1 MSEGGGGGPGSAAGA
16 GQEVG
21 ALGADTGE
29 PPGARRT
36 ALVTGATGGIGEAI
50 ARRLGGDGFRV
61 YAGGRRRE
69 VLDRLAGEIGGV
81 AVPFD
86 VTDEGEV
93 ERARRVVEGGGSTGH
108 WKEAPPG
115 SGRAPRQERVRPGA
129 GRGAFQLEVL
139 VNAAGVFGL
148 APVVETGAELL
159 ARNLDVNVAGTI
171 NVTRAFLPGML
182 TAGSGLVINVGSVA
196 GWRAFP
202 ENAAY
207 SASKFGLRGF
217 HEVLLEELRGTGVR
231 ACLLE
236 PGAVDTPIWDPLD
249 PDAVP
254 HLPDR
259 SQMLRPADVARAAAF
274 VAGLP
279 PTVAVPLLRI
289 ERA

>member
-1 MSEGGGGGPGSAAGA
+1 MSEGVGAGA
-16 GQEVG
+16 ASTRPQ
-21 ALGADTGE
+21 
-29 PPGARRT
+29 RT
-36 ALVTGATGGIGEAI
+36 ALVTGATGGIGGAI
-50 ARRLGGDGFRV
+50 ARRLAADGFLV
-61 YAGGRRRE
+61 YAGGRRRGALE
-69 VLDRLAGEIGGV
+69 RLAGETGGV
-81 AVPFD
+81 ALPFD
-86 VTDEGEV
+86 ITEEADVA
-93 ERARRVVEGGGSTGH
+93 RAREWLEGGARAEGGVLVEGRAR
-108 WKEAPPG
+108 EAA
-115 SGRAPRQERVRPGA
+115 R
-129 GRGAFQLEVL
+129 LDVL
-139 VNAAGVFGL
+139 VNAAGVFDL

-159 ARNLDVNVAGTI
+159 ARNLGVNLAGAI

-217 HEVLLEELRGTGVR
+217 HDVLLEELRGTGVR

-249 PDAVP
+249 PDAAP
-254 HLPDR
+254 HLPGR
-259 SQMLRPADVARAAAF
+259 AQMLHPADVAHAAAF

-279 PTVAVPLLRI
+279 ATVAVPLLRI